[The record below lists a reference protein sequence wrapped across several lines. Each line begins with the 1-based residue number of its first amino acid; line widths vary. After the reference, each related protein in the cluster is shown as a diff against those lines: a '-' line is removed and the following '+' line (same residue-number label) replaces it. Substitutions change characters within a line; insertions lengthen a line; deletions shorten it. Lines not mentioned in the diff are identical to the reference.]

1 MVEASNRVAFLRG
14 KVDCV
19 GKSGKTSG
27 FYSREWPRG
36 KARFRWDKKVAGT
49 FWEESEK
56 AYLRV
61 RAEVTV

>member
-14 KVDCV
+14 KVEYV

-36 KARFRWDKKVAGT
+36 KARFCLGQRGGRNILGRK
-49 FWEESEK
+49 
-56 AYLRV
+56 
-61 RAEVTV
+61 

>member
-36 KARFRWDKKVAGT
+36 KARFRLGQKGGRNILGRK
-49 FWEESEK
+49 
-56 AYLRV
+56 
-61 RAEVTV
+61 